1 MELDLCMVNFWSK
14 RKFYLSVSSE
24 INSLENRK
32 HELKEVLL
40 TVLGVGVG
48 VDLMRQLGK

>member
-1 MELDLCMVNFWSK
+1 MELELHMANFWSK

-32 HELKEVLL
+32 HELKEVIL

-48 VDLMRQLGK
+48 VDFIRQLGR